1 MIEIDTELCKGCG
14 VCIAFCPK
22 HVLEAS
28 DRMNK
33 RGSYPPVAAR
43 PDDCIRCLNCEL
55 LCPDLAIV
63 IVDGEGE

>member
-14 VCIAFCPK
+14 VCIAFCPGQ
-22 HVLEAS
+22 VLEAS

-43 PDDCIRCLNCEL
+43 PEDCTRCLTCEL
-55 LCPDLAIV
+55 LCPDLAIA
-63 IVDGEGE
+63 IVGGEGE